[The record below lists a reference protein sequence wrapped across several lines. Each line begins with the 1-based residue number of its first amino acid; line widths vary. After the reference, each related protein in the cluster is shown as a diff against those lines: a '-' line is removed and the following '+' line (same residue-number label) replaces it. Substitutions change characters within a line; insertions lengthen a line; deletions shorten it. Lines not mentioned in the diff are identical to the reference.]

1 MIKKKIFMM
10 CTIVKEL
17 ELPPFLPEAEEVTG
31 NPAYSMYNLSLL
43 DQTQCL
49 LNKQNTSV
57 L

>member
-1 MIKKKIFMM
+1 MIFLKTFIM

-31 NPAYSMYNLSLL
+31 NPAYSMYNLSLI

-49 LNKQNTSV
+49 LNKQNTAV

>member
-1 MIKKKIFMM
+1 M
-10 CTIVKEL
+10 CTFVKEL

-31 NPAYSMYNLSLL
+31 NPAYSMYNLSLI

-49 LNKQNTSV
+49 LNKQNTAV